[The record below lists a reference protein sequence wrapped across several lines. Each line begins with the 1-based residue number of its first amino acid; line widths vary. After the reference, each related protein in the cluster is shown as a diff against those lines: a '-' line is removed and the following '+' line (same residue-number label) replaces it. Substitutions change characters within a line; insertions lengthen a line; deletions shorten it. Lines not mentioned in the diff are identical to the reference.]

1 MQISRRDALKGAGA
15 AVAVAGVP
23 IAVAAQ
29 AADPEEAQL
38 LTLFRR
44 MDDKDRAL
52 ITQMMRFSVGLPLD
66 PELWRRRG
74 FKPDG
79 MTPLKAVGE

>member
-1 MQISRRDALKGAGA
+1 MQISRRDTLKGAGV

-29 AADPEEAQL
+29 TADPEEAQL
-38 LTLFRR
+38 LTLFRQL
-44 MDDKDRAL
+44 DDGSRAL
-52 ITQMMRFSVGLPLD
+52 IHQLVRHPVGLPLD

-79 MTPLKAVGE
+79 LTPLEAGA